1 MFIAFLIFFGF
12 SFCMLMAAYMDA
24 SIMKIP
30 NWISLVII
38 ALFLA
43 MTPFAWD
50 GVAVFGEHLLVGL
63 AFFIAGFAMF
73 ALGWMG
79 GGDAKLLAAT
89 ALWWTWADAA
99 LYIFYV
105 GAIGGCLALLLLVG
119 RNYAPARLAT
129 SSWFYGLFKEEKQMP
144 YGLALAGGA
153 LLTLPQSEILKVA
166 IGL

>member
-1 MFIAFLIFFGF
+1 
-12 SFCMLMAAYMDA
+12 MAAYTDA

-30 NWISLVII
+30 NWISLVVI
-38 ALFLA
+38 ALFVV
-43 MTPFAWD
+43 MMPFAWD
-50 GVAVFGEHLLVGL
+50 GFPVLGEHLLVGL
-63 AFFIAGFAMF
+63 TFFAAGFIMF

-89 ALWWTWADAA
+89 ALWWTWEDAA
-99 LYIFYV
+99 IYAVYV
-105 GAIGGCLALLLLVG
+105 GMIGGVLALILLVG

-129 SSWFYGLFKEEKQMP
+129 SAWFYGLFKEEKQMP